1 MALLDLPLREFL
13 DEVTAEGRT
22 PGGGSVAALV
32 TAFAAGLLAKVARAS
47 GATWPEAPGIAAQ
60 AESLVARSAP
70 LVQAAAEQYEAALQ
84 ARAQSG
90 EGQAARPDR
99 ERRRL
104 PRPHGRAE
112 RRPRLARR
120 CCYRRVACRSRGEG
134 CRRAGSGEPHR
145 RGRRPASPRG
155 GESGGGGRPRRRGG
169 AGGSG
174 VDQAVRTAGRRA
186 VRPLRAAV
194 HRGALVLVAAARSE
208 APLRMLA
215 ASRS

>member
-70 LVQAAAEQYEAALQ
+70 LVQVAADQYEAVLQ

-90 EGQAARPDR
+90 EGQGARLDFELGQAYANAAEPPLKIARTASDVAFLALTVAQNGDLALRADAVTAALLAAAAARAAAELVAVNLTVAADD
-99 ERRRL
+99 
-104 PRPHGRAE
+104 PRVLEAAKAAEEAARAAE
-112 RRPRLARR
+112 A
-120 CCYRRVACRSRGEG
+120 A
-134 CRRAGSGEPHR
+134 
-145 RGRRPASPRG
+145 
-155 GESGGGGRPRRRGG
+155 
-169 AGGSG
+169 
-174 VDQAVRTAGRRA
+174 RA
-186 VRPLRAAV
+186 VR
-194 HRGALVLVAAARSE
+194 E
-208 APLRMLA
+208 
-215 ASRS
+215 

>member
-70 LVQAAAEQYEAALQ
+70 LVQVAADQYEAVLQ

-90 EGQAARPDR
+90 EGQGARLDFELGQAYANAAEPPLEIARTASDVAFLALTVAQNGDLALRADAVTAALLAAAAARAAAELVAVNLTVAADD
-99 ERRRL
+99 
-104 PRPHGRAE
+104 PRVLEAAKAAEEAARAAE
-112 RRPRLARR
+112 A
-120 CCYRRVACRSRGEG
+120 A
-134 CRRAGSGEPHR
+134 
-145 RGRRPASPRG
+145 
-155 GESGGGGRPRRRGG
+155 
-169 AGGSG
+169 
-174 VDQAVRTAGRRA
+174 RA
-186 VRPLRAAV
+186 VR
-194 HRGALVLVAAARSE
+194 E
-208 APLRMLA
+208 
-215 ASRS
+215 